1 MKTQKEYNQC
11 QQPISCHNCSS
22 NQICQAWVDFVKHH
36 NDTKPYA
43 HFDLRVSLSM
53 PSIRKYVMDR
63 TKIVTH
69 SFYPFIHFE
78 KKNSRYGKKG
88 PKKPRELYYCSH
100 LDRCVYQRYAFL
112 LNYQYNIWACE
123 NNIDDVAIAYR
134 DSLGKNNIDFAKD
147 AFDAIRSFPQCFI
160 LVGDFTNFFDNLEHQ
175 YLKKMMCEVLGVERL
190 PQDYFSVFKNI
201 TRFSSWDWKDI
212 VKAAG
217 ENIAER
223 GVRKKINSKETVL
236 TKEQFQKNKKDIKKN
251 ISGVGVPQG
260 SPISAVL
267 SNIYMI
273 KFDKDI
279 KRYVTSKG
287 GIYMRY
293 SDDFIIVLPYE
304 RDAEIAD
311 FTSYIFSYVESMK
324 GLIDL
329 QKEKTSCYT
338 YKDEVI
344 YEGDQPSSINYL
356 GFLFDGKNI
365 RIRPRAI
372 TKYYYRMRRKANT
385 IGRSNWTSSKGRRI
399 SAKELYSIYSRND
412 EKQTFIDYAR
422 KAKGILKLNDQEANA
437 LIKHHNRYGYKRRP
451 EKIRRT
457 LMILQLRIMSVLLA
471 VPVCQ
476 PLSSISS

>member
-1 MKTQKEYNQC
+1 M
-11 QQPISCHNCSS
+11 
-22 NQICQAWVDFVKHH
+22 CQAWVDFVKHH

-134 DSLGKNNIDFAKD
+134 DKLGKNNIDFAKD

-260 SPISAVL
+260 APISAVL

-356 GFLFDGKNI
+356 GFLFDGKSI

-437 LIKHHNRYGYKRRP
+437 LIKHHKR
-451 EKIRRT
+451 KIA
-457 LMILQLRIMSVLLA
+457 MAIKEGQKK
-471 VPVCQ
+471 
-476 PLSSISS
+476 

>member
-22 NQICQAWVDFVKHH
+22 NQICQAWVNFVKHH

-112 LNYQYNIWACE
+112 LNCQYNIWACE

-190 PQDYFSVFKNI
+190 PQDCFSVFKNI

-304 RDAEIAD
+304 REAEIAD

-372 TKYYYRMRRKANT
+372 TKYYYRMRRKAHT

-437 LIKHHNRYGYKRRP
+437 LIKHHKR
-451 EKIRRT
+451 KIA
-457 LMILQLRIMSVLLA
+457 MAIKEGQKK
-471 VPVCQ
+471 
-476 PLSSISS
+476 

>member
-134 DSLGKNNIDFAKD
+134 DNLGKNNIDFAKD

-160 LVGDFTNFFDNLEHQ
+160 FVGDFTNFFDNLEHQ

-260 SPISAVL
+260 SPVSAVL

-338 YKDEVI
+338 YKDEAI

-372 TKYYYRMRRKANT
+372 TKYYYRMRRKAHT
-385 IGRSNWTSSKGRRI
+385 IGRSNWISSKGRRI

-437 LIKHHNRYGYKRRP
+437 LIKHHKR
-451 EKIRRT
+451 KIA
-457 LMILQLRIMSVLLA
+457 MAIKEGQKK
-471 VPVCQ
+471 
-476 PLSSISS
+476 

>member
-53 PSIRKYVMDR
+53 LSIRKYVMDR

-112 LNYQYNIWACE
+112 LNCQYNIWACK

-338 YKDEVI
+338 YKDEAI

-437 LIKHHNRYGYKRRP
+437 LIKHHKR
-451 EKIRRT
+451 KIA
-457 LMILQLRIMSVLLA
+457 MAIKEGQKK
-471 VPVCQ
+471 
-476 PLSSISS
+476 

>member
-22 NQICQAWVDFVKHH
+22 NQMCQAWVDFVKHH

-63 TKIVTH
+63 AKVVTH

-134 DSLGKNNIDFAKD
+134 DKLGKNNIDFAKD

-223 GVRKKINSKETVL
+223 GVRKKINSKETLL

-260 SPISAVL
+260 APISAVL

-356 GFLFDGKNI
+356 GFLFDGKSI

-372 TKYYYRMRRKANT
+372 TKYYYRMRRKAHT

-437 LIKHHNRYGYKRRP
+437 LIKHHKR
-451 EKIRRT
+451 KIA
-457 LMILQLRIMSVLLA
+457 MAIKEGQKK
-471 VPVCQ
+471 
-476 PLSSISS
+476 

>member
-399 SAKELYSIYSRND
+399 STKELYSIYSRND

-437 LIKHHNRYGYKRRP
+437 LIKHHKR
-451 EKIRRT
+451 KIA
-457 LMILQLRIMSVLLA
+457 MAIKEGQKK
-471 VPVCQ
+471 
-476 PLSSISS
+476 

>member
-22 NQICQAWVDFVKHH
+22 NQMCQAWVDFVKHH

-134 DSLGKNNIDFAKD
+134 DKLGKNNIDFAKD

-372 TKYYYRMRRKANT
+372 TKYYYRMRRKAHT

-437 LIKHHNRYGYKRRP
+437 LIKHHKR
-451 EKIRRT
+451 KIA
-457 LMILQLRIMSVLLA
+457 MAIKEGQKK
-471 VPVCQ
+471 
-476 PLSSISS
+476 

>member
-112 LNYQYNIWACE
+112 LNCQYNIWACE

-160 LVGDFTNFFDNLEHQ
+160 LVGDFTNFFDNLEHK

-437 LIKHHNRYGYKRRP
+437 LIKHHKR
-451 EKIRRT
+451 KIA
-457 LMILQLRIMSVLLA
+457 MAIKEGQKK
-471 VPVCQ
+471 
-476 PLSSISS
+476 

>member
-22 NQICQAWVDFVKHH
+22 NQMCQAWVDFVKHH

-134 DSLGKNNIDFAKD
+134 DKLGKNNIDFAKD

-223 GVRKKINSKETVL
+223 GVRKKINSKETLL

-372 TKYYYRMRRKANT
+372 TKYYYRMRRKAHT

-437 LIKHHNRYGYKRRP
+437 LIKHHKR
-451 EKIRRT
+451 KIA
-457 LMILQLRIMSVLLA
+457 MAIKEGQKK
-471 VPVCQ
+471 
-476 PLSSISS
+476 

>member
-112 LNYQYNIWACE
+112 LNCQYNIWACE

-344 YEGDQPSSINYL
+344 YEGDQPSSIKYL
-356 GFLFDGKNI
+356 GCLFDGKNI

-437 LIKHHNRYGYKRRP
+437 LIKHHKR
-451 EKIRRT
+451 KIA
-457 LMILQLRIMSVLLA
+457 MAIKEGQKK
-471 VPVCQ
+471 
-476 PLSSISS
+476 

>member
-112 LNYQYNIWACE
+112 LNYQYSIWACE

-134 DSLGKNNIDFAKD
+134 DNLGKNNIDFAKD

-160 LVGDFTNFFDNLEHQ
+160 FVGDFTNFFDNLEHQ

-356 GFLFDGKNI
+356 GFLFDGKSI

-372 TKYYYRMRRKANT
+372 TKYYYRMCRKAHA
-385 IGRSNWTSSKGRRI
+385 IGRSNWISSKGRRI

-437 LIKHHNRYGYKRRP
+437 LIKHHKR
-451 EKIRRT
+451 KIA
-457 LMILQLRIMSVLLA
+457 MAIKEGQKK
-471 VPVCQ
+471 
-476 PLSSISS
+476 

>member
-134 DSLGKNNIDFAKD
+134 DNLGKNNIDFAKD

-223 GVRKKINSKETVL
+223 GVRKKINSKETLL

-260 SPISAVL
+260 SPVSAVL

-338 YKDEVI
+338 YKNEVV

-372 TKYYYRMRRKANT
+372 TKYYYRMRRKAHT
-385 IGRSNWTSSKGRRI
+385 IGRSNWTSTKGKHI

-422 KAKGILKLNDQEANA
+422 KAKEVLKLNDQEADA
-437 LIKHHNRYGYKRRP
+437 LIKYHKR
-451 EKIRRT
+451 KIA
-457 LMILQLRIMSVLLA
+457 MAIKEGQKK
-471 VPVCQ
+471 
-476 PLSSISS
+476 

>member
-22 NQICQAWVDFVKHH
+22 NQICQAWVNFVKHH

-134 DSLGKNNIDFAKD
+134 DKLGKNNIDFAKD

-223 GVRKKINSKETVL
+223 GVRKKINSKETLL

-260 SPISAVL
+260 SPVSAVL

-372 TKYYYRMRRKANT
+372 TKYYYRMRRKAHT
-385 IGRSNWTSSKGRRI
+385 IGRSNWISSKGRHI

-437 LIKHHNRYGYKRRP
+437 LIKHHKR
-451 EKIRRT
+451 KIA
-457 LMILQLRIMSVLLA
+457 MAIKEGQKK
-471 VPVCQ
+471 
-476 PLSSISS
+476 

>member
-112 LNYQYNIWACE
+112 LNYQYSIWACE

-134 DSLGKNNIDFAKD
+134 DNLGKNNIDFAKD

-160 LVGDFTNFFDNLEHQ
+160 FVGDFTNFFDNLEHQ

-279 KRYVTSKG
+279 KRYVICKG

-372 TKYYYRMRRKANT
+372 TKYYYRMCRKAHA
-385 IGRSNWTSSKGRRI
+385 IGRSNWISSKGRRI

-437 LIKHHNRYGYKRRP
+437 LIKHHKR
-451 EKIRRT
+451 KIA
-457 LMILQLRIMSVLLA
+457 MAIKEGQKK
-471 VPVCQ
+471 
-476 PLSSISS
+476 

>member
-134 DSLGKNNIDFAKD
+134 DNLGKNNIDFAKD

-223 GVRKKINSKETVL
+223 GVRKKINSKETLL

-260 SPISAVL
+260 SPVSAVL

-372 TKYYYRMRRKANT
+372 TKYYYRMRRKAHT
-385 IGRSNWTSSKGRRI
+385 IGRSNWISSKGRHI

-437 LIKHHNRYGYKRRP
+437 LIKHHKR
-451 EKIRRT
+451 KIA
-457 LMILQLRIMSVLLA
+457 MAIKEGQKK
-471 VPVCQ
+471 
-476 PLSSISS
+476 

>member
-1 MKTQKEYNQC
+1 MYLPANLGMLSPMLAGMMHFRGGIMKTQKEYNQC

-217 ENIAER
+217 ENIEER
-223 GVRKKINSKETVL
+223 GIRKKINSKETVL

-279 KRYVTSKG
+279 KRYVASKG

-293 SDDFIIVLPYE
+293 SDYFIIVLPYE

-324 GLIDL
+324 GLVDL

-385 IGRSNWTSSKGRRI
+385 IGRSNWTSSKGRHI

-412 EKQTFIDYAR
+412 EKQTFIDYAK
-422 KAKGILKLNDQEANA
+422 KAKRILKLNDQEADA
-437 LIKHHNRYGYKRRP
+437 LIKHHKR
-451 EKIRRT
+451 KIA
-457 LMILQLRIMSVLLA
+457 MAIKEGQKK
-471 VPVCQ
+471 
-476 PLSSISS
+476 

>member
-78 KKNSRYGKKG
+78 KKNSRYGKKE

-190 PQDYFSVFKNI
+190 PQDYFSVFRNI

-223 GVRKKINSKETVL
+223 GIRKKINSKDTVL
-236 TKEQFQKNKKDIKKN
+236 NKEQFQESKKDIKKN
-251 ISGVGVPQG
+251 VSGVGVPQG

-273 KFDKDI
+273 EFDKDI
-279 KRYVTSKG
+279 KRYVASKG

-324 GLIDL
+324 GLVDL

-412 EKQTFIDYAR
+412 EKQTFIDYAK
-422 KAKGILKLNDQEANA
+422 KAKRILKLNDQEADA
-437 LIKHHNRYGYKRRP
+437 LIKHHKR
-451 EKIRRT
+451 KIAMAIKEGQKKIKTTR
-457 LMILQLRIMSVLLA
+457 
-471 VPVCQ
+471 
-476 PLSSISS
+476 

>member
-11 QQPISCHNCSS
+11 QQSISCHNCSS

-36 NDTKPYA
+36 NDIKPYA

-437 LIKHHNRYGYKRRP
+437 LIKHHKR
-451 EKIRRT
+451 KIA
-457 LMILQLRIMSVLLA
+457 MAIKEGQKK
-471 VPVCQ
+471 
-476 PLSSISS
+476 

>member
-63 TKIVTH
+63 SKIVTH

-123 NNIDDVAIAYR
+123 NNVDDVAIAYR
-134 DSLGKNNIDFAKD
+134 DNLGKNNIDFAKD
-147 AFDAIRSFPQCFI
+147 AFEAIRSFPQCFI

-190 PQDYFSVFKNI
+190 PQDYFSIFKNI

-217 ENIAER
+217 ENIEER
-223 GVRKKINSKETVL
+223 GIRKKINSKDTVL
-236 TKEQFQKNKKDIKKN
+236 NKEQFQKSKKDIKKN
-251 ISGVGVPQG
+251 VSGVGVPQG

-273 KFDKDI
+273 EFDKDI
-279 KRYVTSKG
+279 KRYVASKG

-304 RDAEIAD
+304 RDTENAD

-324 GLIDL
+324 GLVDL

-338 YKDEVI
+338 YKNEVV
-344 YEGDQPSSINYL
+344 YEGDRPSSINYL
-356 GFLFDGKNI
+356 GFLFDGKSI

-372 TKYYYRMRRKANT
+372 TKYYYRMRRKAHT
-385 IGRSNWTSSKGRRI
+385 IGRSNWTSSKGRHI

-412 EKQTFIDYAR
+412 KKQTFIDYAK
-422 KAKGILKLNDQEANA
+422 KAKGILKLNDQEADA
-437 LIKHHNRYGYKRRP
+437 LIKHHKR
-451 EKIRRT
+451 KIA
-457 LMILQLRIMSVLLA
+457 MAIKEGQKK
-471 VPVCQ
+471 
-476 PLSSISS
+476 

>member
-112 LNYQYNIWACE
+112 LNCQYNIWACE

-134 DSLGKNNIDFAKD
+134 DNLGKNNIDFAKD

-260 SPISAVL
+260 SPVSAVL

-356 GFLFDGKNI
+356 GFLFDGKSI

-422 KAKGILKLNDQEANA
+422 KAKGISKLNDQEANA
-437 LIKHHNRYGYKRRP
+437 LIKHHKR
-451 EKIRRT
+451 KIA
-457 LMILQLRIMSVLLA
+457 MAIKEGQKK
-471 VPVCQ
+471 
-476 PLSSISS
+476 

>member
-22 NQICQAWVDFVKHH
+22 NQICQAWVNFVKHH

-112 LNYQYNIWACE
+112 LNCQYNILACE

-201 TRFSSWDWKDI
+201 TLFSSWDWKDI

-437 LIKHHNRYGYKRRP
+437 LIKHHKR
-451 EKIRRT
+451 KIA
-457 LMILQLRIMSVLLA
+457 MAIKE
-471 VPVCQ
+471 CQ
-476 PLSSISS
+476 KK

>member
-134 DSLGKNNIDFAKD
+134 DNLGKNNIDFAKD
-147 AFDAIRSFPQCFI
+147 AFDAVRSFPQCFI

-412 EKQTFIDYAR
+412 EKQTF
-422 KAKGILKLNDQEANA
+422 
-437 LIKHHNRYGYKRRP
+437 
-451 EKIRRT
+451 
-457 LMILQLRIMSVLLA
+457 
-471 VPVCQ
+471 C
-476 PLSSISS
+476 

>member
-338 YKDEVI
+338 YKDEAI

-356 GFLFDGKNI
+356 GFLFDGKSI

-437 LIKHHNRYGYKRRP
+437 LIKHHKR
-451 EKIRRT
+451 KIA
-457 LMILQLRIMSVLLA
+457 MAIKEGQKK
-471 VPVCQ
+471 
-476 PLSSISS
+476 

>member
-22 NQICQAWVDFVKHH
+22 NQICQAWVNFVKHH
-36 NDTKPYA
+36 NDTKSYA

-63 TKIVTH
+63 AKIVTH

-112 LNYQYNIWACE
+112 LNYQYNILAYE

-134 DSLGKNNIDFAKD
+134 DNLGKNNIDFAKD
-147 AFDAIRSFPQCFI
+147 AFDAIRNFPQCFI

-201 TRFSSWDWKDI
+201 TRFSSWGWKDI

-217 ENIAER
+217 ENIEER
-223 GVRKKINSKETVL
+223 GVRKKINSKDTVL
-236 TKEQFQKNKKDIKKN
+236 TKEQFQKSKKDIKKN
-251 ISGVGVPQG
+251 VSGVGVPQG

-273 KFDKDI
+273 EFDKYI
-279 KRYVTSKG
+279 KRYVASKS

-338 YKDEVI
+338 YKNEVV

-372 TKYYYRMRRKANT
+372 TKYYYRMRRKAHT
-385 IGRSNWTSSKGRRI
+385 IGRSNWTSTKGKHI

-422 KAKGILKLNDQEANA
+422 KAKGVLKLNDQEADA
-437 LIKHHNRYGYKRRP
+437 LI
-451 EKIRRT
+451 
-457 LMILQLRIMSVLLA
+457 
-471 VPVCQ
+471 
-476 PLSSISS
+476 

>member
-175 YLKKMMCEVLGVERL
+175 YLKKMMCKVLGVERL

-260 SPISAVL
+260 SPISTVL

-412 EKQTFIDYAR
+412 EKQTFIDYVR

-437 LIKHHNRYGYKRRP
+437 LIKHHKR
-451 EKIRRT
+451 KIA
-457 LMILQLRIMSVLLA
+457 MAIKEGQKK
-471 VPVCQ
+471 
-476 PLSSISS
+476 

>member
-134 DSLGKNNIDFAKD
+134 DKLGKNNIDFAKD

-260 SPISAVL
+260 APISAVL

-372 TKYYYRMRRKANT
+372 TKYYYRMRRKAHT

-437 LIKHHNRYGYKRRP
+437 LIKHHKR
-451 EKIRRT
+451 KIA
-457 LMILQLRIMSVLLA
+457 MAIKEGQKK
-471 VPVCQ
+471 
-476 PLSSISS
+476 

>member
-22 NQICQAWVDFVKHH
+22 NQICQAWVNFVKHH

-437 LIKHHNRYGYKRRP
+437 LIKHHKR
-451 EKIRRT
+451 KIA
-457 LMILQLRIMSVLLA
+457 MAIKE
-471 VPVCQ
+471 CQ
-476 PLSSISS
+476 KK

>member
-78 KKNSRYGKKG
+78 KKNSRYGKKE

-134 DSLGKNNIDFAKD
+134 DNLGKNNIDFAKD

-190 PQDYFSVFKNI
+190 PQDYFSVFRNI

-223 GVRKKINSKETVL
+223 GIRKKINSKDTVL
-236 TKEQFQKNKKDIKKN
+236 NKEQFQESKKDIKKN
-251 ISGVGVPQG
+251 VSGVGVPQG

-273 KFDKDI
+273 EFDKDI
-279 KRYVTSKG
+279 KRYVASKG

-324 GLIDL
+324 GLVDL

-385 IGRSNWTSSKGRRI
+385 IGRSNWTSSKGRHI

-412 EKQTFIDYAR
+412 EKQTFIDYAK
-422 KAKGILKLNDQEANA
+422 KAKRILKLNDQEADA
-437 LIKHHNRYGYKRRP
+437 LIKHHKR
-451 EKIRRT
+451 KIA
-457 LMILQLRIMSVLLA
+457 MAIKEGQKK
-471 VPVCQ
+471 
-476 PLSSISS
+476 

>member
-22 NQICQAWVDFVKHH
+22 NQMCQAWVDFVKHH

-223 GVRKKINSKETVL
+223 GVRKKINSKETLL

-260 SPISAVL
+260 APISAVL

-356 GFLFDGKNI
+356 GFLFDGKSI

-437 LIKHHNRYGYKRRP
+437 LIKHHKR
-451 EKIRRT
+451 KIA
-457 LMILQLRIMSVLLA
+457 MAIKEGQKK
-471 VPVCQ
+471 
-476 PLSSISS
+476 

>member
-1 MKTQKEYNQC
+1 MENLTGGTPPVRYLPCVVPCKLYFN
-11 QQPISCHNCSS
+11 
-22 NQICQAWVDFVKHH
+22 FVKHH

-112 LNYQYNIWACE
+112 LNCQYNILACE

-251 ISGVGVPQG
+251 IFGVGVPQG
-260 SPISAVL
+260 APISAVL

-437 LIKHHNRYGYKRRP
+437 LIKHHKR
-451 EKIRRT
+451 KIA
-457 LMILQLRIMSVLLA
+457 MAIKE
-471 VPVCQ
+471 CQ
-476 PLSSISS
+476 KK

>member
-11 QQPISCHNCSS
+11 QQPTSCHNCSS

-112 LNYQYNIWACE
+112 LNYQYSIWACE

-134 DSLGKNNIDFAKD
+134 DNLGKNNIDFAKD

-160 LVGDFTNFFDNLEHQ
+160 FVGDFTNFFDNLEHQ

-356 GFLFDGKNI
+356 GFLFDGKSI

-372 TKYYYRMRRKANT
+372 TKYYYRMRRKAHT
-385 IGRSNWTSSKGRRI
+385 IGRSNWISSKGRRI

-437 LIKHHNRYGYKRRP
+437 LIKHHKR
-451 EKIRRT
+451 KIA
-457 LMILQLRIMSVLLA
+457 MAIKEGQKK
-471 VPVCQ
+471 
-476 PLSSISS
+476 

>member
-11 QQPISCHNCSS
+11 QRPISCHNCSS
-22 NQICQAWVDFVKHH
+22 NQMCQAWVDFVKHH

-43 HFDLRVSLSM
+43 HFDLRVSLAM

-63 TKIVTH
+63 AKIVTH

-112 LNYQYNIWACE
+112 LNCQYNSWACE

-134 DSLGKNNIDFAKD
+134 DNLGKNNIDFAKD

-217 ENIAER
+217 ENIEEK
-223 GVRKKINSKETVL
+223 GVRKKINSKDTVL
-236 TKEQFQKNKKDIKKN
+236 TKEQFQKSKNDIKKN
-251 ISGVGVPQG
+251 VSGVGVPQG

-273 KFDKDI
+273 EFDKDI
-279 KRYVTSKG
+279 KRYVASKG

-304 RDAEIAD
+304 RDSEIAD

-338 YKDEVI
+338 YKNKVV

-365 RIRPRAI
+365 RLRPRAI
-372 TKYYYRMRRKANT
+372 TKYYYRMRRKAHT
-385 IGRSNWTSSKGRRI
+385 IGRSNWISSKGRHI

-422 KAKGILKLNDQEANA
+422 KAKRILKRKRQTWDRVDRYERIVVERIEAF
-437 LIKHHNRYGYKRRP
+437 HHY
-451 EKIRRT
+451 
-457 LMILQLRIMSVLLA
+457 
-471 VPVCQ
+471 
-476 PLSSISS
+476 

>member
-22 NQICQAWVDFVKHH
+22 NQICQALVDFVKHH

-43 HFDLRVSLSM
+43 HFGLRVSLSM

-134 DSLGKNNIDFAKD
+134 DNLGKNNIDFAKD

-372 TKYYYRMRRKANT
+372 TKYYYRMRRKAHT

-437 LIKHHNRYGYKRRP
+437 LIKHHKR
-451 EKIRRT
+451 KIA
-457 LMILQLRIMSVLLA
+457 MAIKEGQKK
-471 VPVCQ
+471 
-476 PLSSISS
+476 

>member
-160 LVGDFTNFFDNLEHQ
+160 FVGDFTNFFDNLEHQ

-190 PQDYFSVFKNI
+190 PQDYFSVFRNI

-223 GVRKKINSKETVL
+223 GIRKKINSKDTVL
-236 TKEQFQKNKKDIKKN
+236 NKEQFQESKKDIKKN
-251 ISGVGVPQG
+251 VSGVGVPQG

-273 KFDKDI
+273 EFDKDI
-279 KRYVTSKG
+279 KRYVASKG

-304 RDAEIAD
+304 RDTEIVD

-324 GLIDL
+324 GLVDL

-385 IGRSNWTSSKGRRI
+385 IGRSNWTSSKGRHI

-412 EKQTFIDYAR
+412 EKQTFIDYAK
-422 KAKGILKLNDQEANA
+422 KAKRILKLNDQEADA
-437 LIKHHNRYGYKRRP
+437 LIKHHKR
-451 EKIRRT
+451 KIA
-457 LMILQLRIMSVLLA
+457 MAIKEGQKK
-471 VPVCQ
+471 
-476 PLSSISS
+476 

>member
-112 LNYQYNIWACE
+112 LNCQYNIWACK

-422 KAKGILKLNDQEANA
+422 KAKGILKLN
-437 LIKHHNRYGYKRRP
+437 
-451 EKIRRT
+451 
-457 LMILQLRIMSVLLA
+457 
-471 VPVCQ
+471 C
-476 PLSSISS
+476 

>member
-175 YLKKMMCEVLGVERL
+175 YLKKMMCEVLSVERL

-223 GVRKKINSKETVL
+223 GIRKKINSKDTVL
-236 TKEQFQKNKKDIKKN
+236 NKEQFQESKKDIKKN
-251 ISGVGVPQG
+251 VSGVGVPQG

-273 KFDKDI
+273 EFDKDI
-279 KRYVTSKG
+279 KRYVASKG

-324 GLIDL
+324 GLVDL

-365 RIRPRAI
+365 RVRPRAI

-385 IGRSNWTSSKGRRI
+385 IGRSNWTSSKGRHI

-412 EKQTFIDYAR
+412 EKQTFIDYAK
-422 KAKGILKLNDQEANA
+422 KAKRILKLNDQEADA
-437 LIKHHNRYGYKRRP
+437 LIKHHKR
-451 EKIRRT
+451 KIA
-457 LMILQLRIMSVLLA
+457 MAIKEGQKK
-471 VPVCQ
+471 
-476 PLSSISS
+476 

>member
-112 LNYQYNIWACE
+112 LNCQYNIWACE

-338 YKDEVI
+338 YKDEAI

-437 LIKHHNRYGYKRRP
+437 LIKHHKR
-451 EKIRRT
+451 KIA
-457 LMILQLRIMSVLLA
+457 MAIKEGQKK
-471 VPVCQ
+471 
-476 PLSSISS
+476 

>member
-344 YEGDQPSSINYL
+344 YECDQPSSINYL

-437 LIKHHNRYGYKRRP
+437 LIKHHKR
-451 EKIRRT
+451 KIA
-457 LMILQLRIMSVLLA
+457 MAIKEGQKK
-471 VPVCQ
+471 
-476 PLSSISS
+476 